1 MDFELID
8 NTHLRVTVRRESL
21 NKHGLTYDMFSYKD
35 EASRRLIKTILY
47 KAHQI
52 TGFCYTECK
61 LIIEVFPISD
71 GGCEIYFTRC
81 PRVTGLKRRN
91 SASSY
96 IIRFSDTEDFI
107 RCVEC
112 MKQQYID
119 DIMANSLYF
128 SGKEYYLYL
137 QISDNSSDDLL
148 MSLCEFGEM
157 AAVQNHEYYKE
168 RMRSISNCA
177 VQKMREVLQNRK
189 IYNQYN
195 SLFT

>member
-81 PRVTGLKRRN
+81 PRV
-91 SASSY
+91 
-96 IIRFSDTEDFI
+96 IRFSDTEDFI

>member
-168 RMRSISNCA
+168 RMKLISIFA

>member
-8 NTHLRVTVRRESL
+8 NTHLRVTVKRESL
-21 NKHGLTYDMFSYKD
+21 TKHGLTYDMSSYKD

-81 PRVTGLKRRN
+81 PRVARLKRKN
-91 SASSY
+91 GGVSY
-96 IIRFSDTEDFI
+96 IIRFSDAEAFI
-107 RCVEC
+107 RCAEC
-112 MKQQYID
+112 INQQFIG
-119 DIMANSLYF
+119 DIVANSLYF
-128 SGKEYYLYL
+128 SGKEYYLYVQL
-137 QISDNSSDDLL
+137 SDGLNDNLVMD
-148 MSLCEFGEM
+148 LCEFGEI
-157 AAVQNHEYYKE
+157 AEVQNHEYYKE
-168 RMRSISNCA
+168 RMSMISDCA
-177 VQKMREVLQNRK
+177 IQKMRKVLHNRK

-195 SLFT
+195 

>member
-91 SASSY
+91 GGSSY